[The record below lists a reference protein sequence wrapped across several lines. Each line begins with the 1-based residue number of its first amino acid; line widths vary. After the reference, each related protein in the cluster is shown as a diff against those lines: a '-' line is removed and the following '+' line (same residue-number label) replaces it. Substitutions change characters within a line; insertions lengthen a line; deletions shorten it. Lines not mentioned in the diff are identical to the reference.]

1 MYNSRKSKST
11 FLRVHNRLTLSG
23 INPRPIKHPKS
34 LFLDPLSCILDGE
47 STPNRETGPNKEGR
61 ALLGRI
67 SLVKWKVT
75 ICSCPT
81 REQQTLS
88 RPLLRYPR
96 AYIFLSVALRDPFLL
111 SPPSPHSYVPRTRN
125 TYTKPSVRAIA
136 SAQKTTLASLCATSR
151 IL

>member
-1 MYNSRKSKST
+1 MRTADLQSCT
-11 FLRVHNRLTLSG
+11 TLCTIFEEVEIYFSPSSQPADFIG
-23 INPRPIKHPKS
+23 DKPAAPIKHPKS

-111 SPPSPHSYVPRTRN
+111 SPFAAF
-125 TYTKPSVRAIA
+125 VRATHEKHVC
-136 SAQKTTLASLCATSR
+136 KTVRTCNR
-151 IL
+151 